1 MKQFS
6 NSIKPIATLLV
17 GIFTSAVAWAQDSIS
32 AFADDFEI
40 DTTVIDDGPYYAQLW
55 FWIVIGIVFLLILV
69 ALIRGDGKKKVGVKT
84 GEKTE
89 KKMQVEDEE
98 VEEKT
103 QNKKVDEKPQGKK
116 SDKED

>member
-40 DTTVIDDGPYYAQLW
+40 DT
-55 FWIVIGIVFLLILV
+55 IVIGIVFLLILV
-69 ALIRGDGKKKVGVKT
+69 ALIRGGGKKKVGVKT